1 MAQNHDIQN
10 VLLHSTN
17 PGKRLKFK
25 VWSLLNA
32 ACFHTIAKWKT
43 YKLNYPKLGT
53 VYTLKS
59 AFFFIIPLISH
70 SKVILSWHM
79 KDLKKVN

>member
-1 MAQNHDIQN
+1 
-10 VLLHSTN
+10 
-17 PGKRLKFK
+17 
-25 VWSLLNA
+25 
-32 ACFHTIAKWKT
+32 
-43 YKLNYPKLGT
+43 LGT